1 MSCER
6 LCAFKKVVFF
16 DFRIA
21 ETRTILEQR
30 KTDLCMSEFLMCP
43 PHRESQANSCKHT
56 AYGDGAYACAH
67 QFLTARVAHLSTDM
81 QCQCNISFGYV
92 VAPYP
97 PSGLSIW
104 MPMHCYAHQGMRSP
118 LTRIPYKGLLLR
130 TMVHI
135 CRCLA

>member
-1 MSCER
+1 MC
-6 LCAFKKVVFF
+6 VFF

-30 KTDLCMSEFLMCP
+30 ETGLCMSDFLMCP
-43 PHRESQANSCKHT
+43 PHRESQTNSCKHT

-67 QFLTARVAHLSTDM
+67 QLLTERVAHLSTDM

-92 VAPYP
+92 VASYP
-97 PSGLSIW
+97 PSGLSVW

-118 LTRIPYKGLLLR
+118 LTRIPYKGLLLQR
-130 TMVHI
+130 CTMVHI